1 MLDGVRAGRLHGPFY
16 AKSGV
21 RMPCQKRMQKTAKI
35 YTGVNEVDTF
45 FGPQKRFPRR
55 NDPGIPIA
63 RIVGTILHPM
73 LLQKTLHMNQ
83 SLDEC
88 KHRLASIQ
96 SYRRQF
102 VMVTKATVT
111 SSKTVDFSFRGPL
124 GFEARTV
131 LLSVESDSPEQFAFE
146 STGGNLDVMGLV
158 EFTEIRPSCTE
169 VTLAL
174 HYEIKNRLFAWLDR
188 RFHFVDAF
196 VTSELRSIRSHFEG
210 IAAPVVERTPMLSM
224 FETATA

>member
-1 MLDGVRAGRLHGPFY
+1 MCHFR
-16 AKSGV
+16 
-21 RMPCQKRMQKTAKI
+21 AKI
-35 YTGVNEVDTF
+35 YTSVNQIYTIL
-45 FGPQKRFPRR
+45 PLQKPLPRR
-55 NDPGIPIA
+55 DLPGTSIAQIP
-63 RIVGTILHPM
+63 GTILLPM

-131 LLSVESDSPEQFAFE
+131 LLSVESDSPDQFAFE

-174 HYEIKNRLFAWLDR
+174 HYEIKNKLFAWLDR

-196 VTSELRSIRSHFEG
+196 VTSELRSIRAHFEG
-210 IAAPVVERTPMLSM
+210 IAAPVVERTPVLSM

>member
-1 MLDGVRAGRLHGPFY
+1 MCHFRG
-16 AKSGV
+16 
-21 RMPCQKRMQKTAKI
+21 KI
-35 YTGVNEVDTF
+35 YTSVNQIYTF
-45 FGPQKRFPRR
+45 LPLWRGFPRG
-55 NDPGIPIA
+55 NG
-63 RIVGTILHPM
+63 VGTSIAQNAGTKLNPM

-131 LLSVESDSPEQFAFE
+131 LLSVESDSPDQFAFE

-158 EFTEIRPSCTE
+158 EFTEIRPTCTE

-174 HYEIKNRLFAWLDR
+174 HYEIKNKLFAWLDR

-196 VTSELRSIRSHFEG
+196 VNSELRSIRAHFEG
-210 IAAPVVERTPMLSM
+210 IAAPVVERTPVLSM